1 MNDNGNDRKS
11 EEFLAARKLA
21 TATQNHAFKYN
32 SCFKRK
38 LEASATSDFQ
48 LELATEN

>member
-1 MNDNGNDRKS
+1 MNDNGDDCKS
-11 EEFLAARKLA
+11 EELAARKLA

>member
-1 MNDNGNDRKS
+1 MNDNGDDRKS
-11 EEFLAARKLA
+11 EELAARKLA